1 MGLVVVKVGGSE
13 GINYEAVARDAAA
26 LWKSGQRLIIVHGG
40 SSETNKIAE
49 ALGHPPQFLTHPG
62 GMTSRLTDRRT
73 IEIFEMVYCGLVNKR
88 IVELLQREGVNAVG
102 LSGLDGRI
110 LEGKRK
116 DTVKYVENGKIKIHR
131 GDFTGSV
138 EKVNVALLQTLLDS
152 GYLPVL
158 TPPAVSYEGD
168 AINTDGDTAAAM
180 LATAF
185 KSEALLLLSN
195 IPGLLANFPDESSLI
210 REIPAARVNDPQYM
224 AVAQGRMKKKVLG
237 AVEAVQGGVGRV
249 VFGDARPENP
259 VSAALGGSG
268 TVVR

>member
-1 MGLVVVKVGGSE
+1 MIVVKVGGSE
-13 GINYEAVARDAAA
+13 GINYEAVAKDAAS
-26 LWKSGQRLIIVHGG
+26 LWKEGQRLVLVHGG
-40 SSETNKIAE
+40 SSETNKIAL

-73 IEIFEMVYCGLVNKR
+73 LEIFEMVYCGLVNKR
-88 IVELLQREGVNAVG
+88 IVELLQKEGVNAIG

-110 LEGKRK
+110 FEGKRK
-116 DTVKYVENGKIKIHR
+116 EAVKYVENGKIKIHR
-131 GDFTGSV
+131 GDYTGSV
-138 EKVNVALLQTLLDS
+138 ERVNIGLLTMLLEA

-158 TPPAVSYEGD
+158 TPPAVSYQGE
-168 AINTDGDTAAAM
+168 AINTDGDTAASM
-180 LATAF
+180 LAVSLKAEAF
-185 KSEALLLLSN
+185 LLLSN

-210 REIPAARVNDPQYM
+210 REIPASRVNDPEYM

-249 VFGDARPENP
+249 IFGDARIEEPIRR
-259 VSAALGGSG
+259 ALEGAG

>member
-1 MGLVVVKVGGSE
+1 MIVVKVGGSE
-13 GINYEAVARDAAA
+13 GIDYQAVVKDAAT
-26 LWKSGQRLIIVHGG
+26 LWKEGQKLILVHGG
-40 SSETNKIAE
+40 SSETNKLAE

-62 GMTSRLTDRRT
+62 GMTSRLTDRKT
-73 IEIFEMVYCGLVNKR
+73 LEIFEMVYCGLVNKR
-88 IVELLQREGVNAVG
+88 IVEMLQREGVNAVG

-116 DTVKYVENGKIKIHR
+116 DAVKYLDGGKIKIHR

-138 EKVNVALLQTLLDS
+138 EKINTGLLNLLMDA

-158 TPPAVSYEGD
+158 TPPAVSHQGD
-168 AINTDGDTAAAM
+168 AINTDGDTAASM
-180 LATAF
+180 VATSLKA
-185 KSEALLLLSN
+185 EALLLLSN

-210 REIPAARVNDPQYM
+210 QEIPAAKVGDPQYM

-249 VFGDARPENP
+249 IFGDARVENP
-259 VSAALGGSG
+259 ISAALAGAG

>member
-1 MGLVVVKVGGSE
+1 MIVVKVGGSE
-13 GINYEAVARDAAA
+13 GIDYAAVAQDAAH
-26 LWKSGQRLIIVHGG
+26 LWKQGQPLVLVHGG
-40 SSETNKIAE
+40 SSETNQIAQ

-62 GMTSRLTDRRT
+62 GLTSRLTDRRT
-73 IEIFEMVYCGLVNKR
+73 LEIFEMVYCGLVNKR

-102 LSGLDGRI
+102 LSGLDGRVF
-110 LEGKRK
+110 EGKRK
-116 DTVKYVENGKIKIHR
+116 EAVKYIENGKIKIHR

-138 EKVNVALLQTLLDS
+138 EKINTNLLTLLLTN

-158 TPPAVSYEGD
+158 TPPAVSFEGD

-180 LATAF
+180 LATAL
-185 KSEALLLLSN
+185 KAEALLLLSN
-195 IPGLLANFPDESSLI
+195 VPGLLANFPDENSLI
-210 REIPAARVNDPQYM
+210 REIPAAKVHDPQYM

-249 VFGDARPENP
+249 VFGDARLTQPIQK
-259 VSAALGGSG
+259 ALDGMG